1 MFVLVVQNGKYQG
14 KRIKIPEREIVIGRD
29 ETAGVRI
36 GSDDVSRLHC
46 RLTATSNGLLVRD
59 LGSRNGT
66 FVDGVPIGNTAEFLL
81 RPGGTLTVGPMTFQL
96 VVPGIR
102 RPVPLEADD
111 RHAGSL
117 SDDDIATWL
126 AEGDTSELMSAADT
140 TIVTGRETA
149 SPTPPIVPAKR
160 REFKSVADEA
170 ADIIRR
176 HQETLKERGAAEPG
190 G

>member
-29 ETAGVRI
+29 ETAGIRI
-36 GSDDVSRLHC
+36 GSDDVSRQHC
-46 RLTATSNGLLVRD
+46 RLTASSNGLLVRD

-96 VVPGIR
+96 VVPGAR
-102 RPVPLEADD
+102 RPVPLEDGD
-111 RHAGSL
+111 RNAGSL

-149 SPTPPIVPAKR
+149 PPTPPIVPAKK
-160 REFKSVADEA
+160 REFKSVAEEA

-176 HQETLKERGAAEPG
+176 HQAMIQERGAAGSG